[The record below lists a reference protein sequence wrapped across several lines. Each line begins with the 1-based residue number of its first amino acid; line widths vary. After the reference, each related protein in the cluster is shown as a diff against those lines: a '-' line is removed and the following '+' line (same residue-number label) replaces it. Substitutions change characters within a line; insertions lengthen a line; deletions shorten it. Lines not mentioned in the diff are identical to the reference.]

1 MEMPCSKRAR
11 VMDAGDRISGL
22 PDELR
27 RHILSLPARDAVRTS
42 VLSPKW
48 RHLWASVRRLNVDAE
63 GFTSQRKFVKF
74 VNALLLSRHCVPLES
89 FWLRANRPDIC
100 LEDFRKTV
108 CLWICHALRSNVEE
122 LGVIGHDCNDT
133 SERVEDLKMIN
144 CDIFGAEFTSATLKS
159 LSIDYV
165 RFPDSIYYECISD
178 IVINIPSLVSL
189 HIGALV
195 GVATLSLVDM
205 QSLAT
210 ASINLYGFTF
220 SDGCTLLGALSNVK
234 KLELL
239 LPRGVQ
245 EEGQLHR
252 SDMKLFQ
259 VAFANLTSLSLSD
272 WCLIDNCKSLL
283 YLLEHSPK
291 LEQFTLVMTKL
302 HYRDNHHWFHSASAV
317 ESPCIEISVALNCE
331 KLKKVEIVCPEGD
344 KSVGKIVSI
353 LLTKLI
359 SPPEICI
366 KPLATYTRA
375 RNFENCWNE
384 D

>member
-133 SERVEDLKMIN
+133 SERVEGTVIFRLQHYPFTSSYLKKLHLCYVYTSNQFLTRLFCGCPALEDLKMIN

-239 LPRGVQ
+239 LPRGVAC
-245 EEGQLHR
+245 
-252 SDMKLFQ
+252 FI
-259 VAFANLTSLSLSD
+259 
-272 WCLIDNCKSLL
+272 WNCD
-283 YLLEHSPK
+283 
-291 LEQFTLVMTKL
+291 TC
-302 HYRDNHHWFHSASAV
+302 R
-317 ESPCIEISVALNCE
+317 
-331 KLKKVEIVCPEGD
+331 
-344 KSVGKIVSI
+344 
-353 LLTKLI
+353 
-359 SPPEICI
+359 
-366 KPLATYTRA
+366 
-375 RNFENCWNE
+375 
-384 D
+384 